1 MSGPIFSFHDSNLG
15 DRIPLLTEMEDGSN
29 PSRGAILLRGRLE
42 VVPAHSHKVKYGGST
57 PPPATILSGSASMN

>member
-1 MSGPIFSFHDSNLG
+1 MTVNHVPKGAV
-15 DRIPLLTEMEDGSN
+15 GSK
-29 PSRGAILLRGRLE
+29 PTSKAILLRGRLE